1 MLRATFAGA
10 IALILA
16 AFGPGAHADALAQAT
31 ATPTAAPRTAAP
43 RTAADAPEGRRPVP
57 AKPAASER
65 QAPARDANGVTE
77 IRYDVTWD
85 RETAER
91 QEIHVEMSFRV
102 DDAEPVVLSLP
113 AWTPGSYELDDFA
126 QNVRSVEA
134 RQDGAGIF
142 WDKAD
147 HDSWRVHP
155 TGPGRVTLAF
165 DYLADA
171 LDVGSTWS
179 APDFAFFNGTTLL
192 PFPEGS
198 GLEFGSEVRIH
209 TEADWAVATGLR
221 PDESASMSG
230 ATATGAPAGDGPG
243 PGGTGS
249 MSRAATAASGD
260 GAGGDRGARRSWAY
274 EADGYHELVDMPTFV
289 GAFDVD
295 SLRIDGRWYRLAT
308 YPEGALEGEP
318 RELLWDQIE
327 AMMPPMAAVTG
338 EVPWEHYT
346 TLLVFD
352 PGLAGGSALEHAN
365 SHLGAYHPQFIGTP
379 ILASITAHEIF
390 HAWNVKRLRPAD
402 LWPYDY
408 GRRMP
413 TELLWISEGITDYY
427 ADLALVR
434 GGIVPRE
441 VFYRMTGQKIGE
453 VADLPPVALEDASL
467 STWVG
472 PRDGTSYVYYPK
484 GSLAGLLLDILIRDA
499 SDNERSLDDV
509 IDALYDEAYLQGRG
523 FTEEEWWA
531 AVREAS
537 GGRSFQGFHDAY
549 VDGREAYPWDEVLPL
564 AGLELRVE
572 SERVA
577 RIGVSTSFDDAVR
590 VVAVEPGS
598 TAARAG
604 VREGDEL
611 IRVGTIAVDGPDF
624 GARFRER
631 FEGRSEGTPYEIV
644 VERDGERLTLEAELR
659 FVEVTSSELRE
670 DGSADRKARRIREG
684 ILRGSTGR

>member
-1 MLRATFAGA
+1 
-10 IALILA
+10 
-16 AFGPGAHADALAQAT
+16 
-31 ATPTAAPRTAAP
+31 
-43 RTAADAPEGRRPVP
+43 APE
-57 AKPAASER
+57 
-65 QAPARDANGVTE
+65 ANGVTE
-77 IRYDVTWD
+77 VRYDVTWD

-91 QEIHVEMSFRV
+91 SEIHVEMSFRV
-102 DDAEPVVLSLP
+102 DHDEPVALSLP

-126 QNVRSVEA
+126 QNVRSVRA
-134 RQDGAGIF
+134 RQDGAEIF

-147 HDSWRVHP
+147 HDTWRVHP

-171 LDVGSTWS
+171 LDVGSAWS
-179 APDFAFFNGTTLL
+179 APDFAFFNGTNLF

-209 TEADWAVATGLR
+209 TEADWGVATGLT
-221 PDESASMSG
+221 PDETASMSG
-230 ATATGAPAGDGPG
+230 ASAARAAPGDGE
-243 PGGTGS
+243 GS
-249 MSRAATAASGD
+249 DALDTRAY
-260 GAGGDRGARRSWAY
+260 R
-274 EADGYHELVDMPTFV
+274 ADGYHELVDMPTFV

-338 EVPWEHYT
+338 RIPWESYT

-390 HAWNVKRLRPAD
+390 HAWNVKRIRPAD

-453 VADLPPVALEDASL
+453 VSDLQPVALEDASL
-467 STWVG
+467 STWIG

-509 IDALYDEAYLQGRG
+509 IETIYEEAYLQGRG
-523 FTEEEWWA
+523 FTEEE
-531 AVREAS
+531 
-537 GGRSFQGFHDAY
+537 
-549 VDGREAYPWDEVLPL
+549 
-564 AGLELRVE
+564 
-572 SERVA
+572 
-577 RIGVSTSFDDAVR
+577 
-590 VVAVEPGS
+590 
-598 TAARAG
+598 
-604 VREGDEL
+604 
-611 IRVGTIAVDGPDF
+611 
-624 GARFRER
+624 
-631 FEGRSEGTPYEIV
+631 
-644 VERDGERLTLEAELR
+644 
-659 FVEVTSSELRE
+659 
-670 DGSADRKARRIREG
+670 
-684 ILRGSTGR
+684 